1 MIDKNKGIV
10 LRDNKIVEEKSSS
23 TFFDISPQQDQSIE
37 EIRKNAIE
45 PEKEKPIPNIPPQSD
60 WTTRNSWRQ
69 QSIFM
74 NSDGMIIDPWDIPI
88 PRYIFSEQEINR
100 VASRYIKNPSIHH
113 IPGPKRQVSFSMK
126 KEGKPSGTLVGINEA
141 IKRIFDEVDI
151 EKELENNSFKKE
163 YLGVEEKPELEDVFT
178 KSKNKSDK
186 KDIIAKE

>member
-45 PEKEKPIPNIPPQSD
+45 PEKEKPTINIPSSD
-60 WTTRNSWRQ
+60 WILRNTWRQ
-69 QSIFM
+69 TIT
-74 NSDGMIIDPWDIPI
+74 DPIMIDIWDDFS
-88 PRYIFSEQEINR
+88 PRSGFLEQEINR

-141 IKRIFDEVDI
+141 IKRMFHEVDI

-186 KDIIAKE
+186 KDIVAKE